1 MALERKETESSLSKG
16 TSEVARLHPP
26 LYELSLQAL
35 SQPGAK
41 DDEYGEEECFKREY
55 PNANSPS
62 TEELVKNFSIDRYTY
77 SNPKKALCTPK
88 KGKDKSSDHDD
99 LVSLVYP
106 SFKIINLIEVL
117 KGKRLSKKN
126 KKSLC
131 LFWFVH
137 NILWARDVN
146 NNIPLGLIKLSED
159 VEPFKSYPWG
169 YESFKM
175 TVKYLL
181 TPLTPKIVNL
191 YGFPWAFM
199 IVHLW
204 IIPTNQELKMQF
216 FLALRSVQT
225 LSDPKVID
233 RIKKE
238 LFRTKTIIRKI
249 ILEGGFVVVDDSSGS
264 GAPLTI
270 FETTNHY
277 DYDYDHTGYTD
288 FSTSSECSACK
299 YQDCKAKHDGVIN
312 IINALTSS
320 VKEMTSK
327 RGVIPSKS
335 ISYPYTPLKI
345 KVAKRRKKEISKAS
359 SSIEKSKITTPLSL
373 SCTFDQCTRAT
384 GEQYELK
391 KVDVIVEAT
400 AEQHNIIV
408 DNPSSASMEE
418 EKVELVSLR

>member
-1 MALERKETESSLSKG
+1 MLSFFSFSS
-16 TSEVARLHPP
+16 
-26 LYELSLQAL
+26 
-35 SQPGAK
+35 
-41 DDEYGEEECFKREY
+41 
-55 PNANSPS
+55 
-62 TEELVKNFSIDRYTY
+62 YTY

-117 KGKRLSKKN
+117 QGKRLSKKN

-137 NILWARDVN
+137 NVLWARDVN

-181 TPLTPKIVNL
+181 TSLTPKIVNL
-191 YGFPWAFM
+191 YGFPWAF
-199 IVHLW
+199 
-204 IIPTNQELKMQF
+204 T
-216 FLALRSVQT
+216 
-225 LSDPKVID
+225 
-233 RIKKE
+233 
-238 LFRTKTIIRKI
+238 
-249 ILEGGFVVVDDSSGS
+249 
-264 GAPLTI
+264 
-270 FETTNHY
+270 
-277 DYDYDHTGYTD
+277 
-288 FSTSSECSACK
+288 
-299 YQDCKAKHDGVIN
+299 
-312 IINALTSS
+312 
-320 VKEMTSK
+320 EMTSK

-335 ISYPYTPLKI
+335 ISYPYTPLEI

-418 EKVELVSLR
+418 EKVELDCGLFIVAYVEYLSDGLQVPNDGLDAGLLRKISDALLWKYEEEKALKSYASDIKDPR